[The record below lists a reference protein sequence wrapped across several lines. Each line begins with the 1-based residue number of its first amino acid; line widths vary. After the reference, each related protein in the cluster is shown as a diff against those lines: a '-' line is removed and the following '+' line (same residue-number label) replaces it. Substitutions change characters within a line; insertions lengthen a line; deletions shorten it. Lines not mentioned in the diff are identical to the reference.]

1 MWRCA
6 KCGEQIEDNFEICWN
21 CGTGKDGSQPSDPQE
36 LLRIR
41 KEHKLWRARREN
53 ESKHETENTAP
64 QSPINIEQN
73 QAQRSRPAKVSMAV
87 KLLYV
92 TLGIGVL
99 RFIIDPSSLSQIAQ
113 LSQIEQMDL
122 EVFVGIIVLLSFI
135 LIWFF
140 IYMIGKGR
148 NWARITFL
156 VSFIIGTPFTVSILL
171 QSLVAKPIS
180 GLLDIGPSV
189 LQGIAL
195 VFLFQK
201 PSSEW
206 FRKMRAK

>member
-1 MWRCA
+1 MWKCA

-36 LLRIR
+36 FLRIR
-41 KEHKLWRARREN
+41 KEHELWRAKREN

-73 QAQRSRPAKVSMAV
+73 QAQRSRPDKVSMAV

-113 LSQIEQMDL
+113 MDL
-122 EVFVGIIVLLSFI
+122 EVFVGITAFSFI

-148 NWARITFL
+148 NWARIILL
-156 VSFIIGTPFTVSILL
+156 VSFIIGTPFAVPILL
-171 QSLVAKPIS
+171 QSLVEKSIS
-180 GLLDIGPSV
+180 GLLTTGTLV